1 MEVSG
6 VPLEQKKWFSL
17 SQFFCFVFFSHS
29 FFFFNEI
36 NLFHKRIPKREG

>member
-6 VPLEQKKWFSL
+6 VPLEQKKMVFTL
-17 SQFFCFVFFSHS
+17 TVFCFVFFSHS
-29 FFFFNEI
+29 FFFNEI